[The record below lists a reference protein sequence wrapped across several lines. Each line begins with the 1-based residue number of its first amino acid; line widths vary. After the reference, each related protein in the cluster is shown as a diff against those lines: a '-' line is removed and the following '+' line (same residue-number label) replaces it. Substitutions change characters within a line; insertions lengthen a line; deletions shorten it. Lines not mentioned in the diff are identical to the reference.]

1 MKVSTAVAKHSTTM
15 MTVGSN
21 QRVDDDVASSKAQR
35 REWLALV
42 TPWAGLALSA
52 IVAAL
57 MVVLVDDSHEDKV
70 DDWNMMRQLH
80 TDDGYVPPTDEFT
93 YAKQTSLEHHHKP
106 VYNEE
111 HAPLFPLTGRD
122 YAGFILAILGL
133 MIAVRQRK
141 KTVAI
146 VPQKFGFFI

>member
-1 MKVSTAVAKHSTTM
+1 MKVSTAVAKHFTTM
-15 MTVGSN
+15 MTRKDDGRN

-42 TPWAGLALSA
+42 TPWAGLVLSA
-52 IVAAL
+52 LVAAL
-57 MVVLVDDSHEDKV
+57 TVVLVDDNESHG

-93 YAKQTSLEHHHKP
+93 YAKQSSLEHHHKL

-146 VPQKFGFFI
+146 VQ